1 MSSSFVLPV
10 SHDGGMDSSRPRS
23 GGPKPRRSFTPSQKL
38 EHVNAY
44 EAACTHGG
52 GGAYLRENGLYS
64 SQVYEWRRAR
74 DAGVLTGLKPGAR
87 IGKLTPEQAEIARL
101 RRELDIA
108 TTRLAR
114 TEVALEI
121 MGKAHVLLE
130 SLSKSTQE
138 QPPQEGR

>member
-1 MSSSFVLPV
+1 MSSSFALPV

-52 GGAYLRENGLYS
+52 GGAYLGENGLYS
-64 SQVYEWRRAR
+64 SQVYEWRRTR

-108 TTRLAR
+108 TTRLAPAV
-114 TEVALEI
+114 VALEI
-121 MGKAHVLLE
+121 VGKAHASLE
-130 SLSKSTQE
+130 SLSKSTEAPTQD
-138 QPPQEGR
+138 RR

>member
-1 MSSSFVLPV
+1 M
-10 SHDGGMDSSRPRS
+10 
-23 GGPKPRRSFTPSQKL
+23 
-38 EHVNAY
+38 
-44 EAACTHGG
+44 
-52 GGAYLRENGLYS
+52 
-64 SQVYEWRRAR
+64 
-74 DAGVLTGLKPGAR
+74 KPGAR
-87 IGKLTPEQAEIARL
+87 IGKLTPEQSEIARL